1 MRKNTGGILM
11 ERTEA
16 LALLQ
21 QYNKEPFHIQHAVTV
36 EAVMGYFADQLGYG
50 DEKAFWQ
57 TVGLL
62 HDLDF
67 EMYPEQ
73 HCVKEMAIMTE
84 LGLDPKLIH
93 AVGSHGYGICCDI
106 APEHEMEKVLYATDE
121 LTGLIGA
128 VIKMRPSKSTKD
140 LELKSLKKKY
150 KDKKFAAGCSRQV
163 IEDGA
168 KMLDW
173 ELDDLLTRTI
183 EAMRQAEDQVIAE
196 TDRLTAQT

>member
-1 MRKNTGGILM
+1 M

-50 DEKAFWQ
+50 EEKAFWQ

-84 LGLDPKLIH
+84 LGVDPRLIH

-106 APEHEMEKVLYATDE
+106 VPEHEMEKVLYATDE

-163 IEDGA
+163 IEHGA
-168 KMLDW
+168 EMLGW
-173 ELDDLLTRTI
+173 ALDDLLTRTI
-183 EAMRQAEDQVIAE
+183 EAMRQSEDWVIEE
-196 TDRLTAQT
+196 TNRLTGQAE